1 MKSLIFL
8 ALFSYA
14 VQQDSNSKDNTVF
27 LDSQA
32 YEQKLH
38 VGMQTE
44 NILPDGHMKKLGE
57 HAQPITGDITELD
70 YMIGGKDFYEQFSRK
85 RRPVIFRGVTQKWK
99 STTHWKNETYL
110 LEKYSDVLFDV
121 ETGKVYDAALHTRQ
135 TMDMRQFLSEYK
147 KRTLYLDSPFP
158 HTPMMADMEVPLML
172 QCDET
177 HRKISSMHLLFSNG
191 NTSSPLHHDGYEN
204 FLSSFSGIKVAYLI
218 EPKYGKELY
227 VEFVEDFPGLSPIN
241 PEAVDFVKYPLFNG
255 VPYHKIVIN
264 PGDMLYIPQFWYHQ
278 VRSYHS
284 PNIAAAMWFS
294 VFDIPNVEDFGYR
307 EVLNIAEKFDVG
319 VSAAP
324 ETIECFHQ
332 NRPMNEVLGEDH
344 VDFTRF
350 KEITSPN
357 GSVVNSVDLHDE
369 VLPGQPTLYAGSD
382 DTYIYAVDMLNGKIK
397 WRIKTGKD
405 TGSTCKFNENSSLVY
420 CGADDGHMRAMHFN
434 NGSIL
439 WQFYASGAIISSVQL
454 DDRDNLYF
462 GSLDYYMY
470 SIDNT
475 GKKLWRRFLGDQVWS
490 TPLLVPDLDILV
502 IGTKVVENGTR
513 SNVFALEM
521 SSGRFVWRLKVEG
534 GLVASPRL
542 IKNRSSVYICS
553 VKGYIYEVDLIDGT
567 IIHKMFLNTTDDES
581 LWSTP
586 SVGPDGTVYILTGSH
601 LLYAIDTNNRNVKWN
616 IDLAAHKDKEDNS
629 IKEDDRGSNSS
640 PYLSPDGHLYVGAG
654 FGIVFAINTTNAQ
667 IKWQT
672 RVGTGIFFSSPR
684 LSKNAVLY
692 IGTLDGFL
700 VALDSKTG
708 DEVWRLETNG
718 PFVGTALITKGF
730 S

>member
-1 MKSLIFL
+1 M
-8 ALFSYA
+8 
-14 VQQDSNSKDNTVF
+14 
-27 LDSQA
+27 
-32 YEQKLH
+32 
-38 VGMQTE
+38 
-44 NILPDGHMKKLGE
+44 
-57 HAQPITGDITELD
+57 
-70 YMIGGKDFYEQFSRK
+70 
-85 RRPVIFRGVTQKWK
+85 
-99 STTHWKNETYL
+99 
-110 LEKYSDVLFDV
+110 
-121 ETGKVYDAALHTRQ
+121 
-135 TMDMRQFLSEYK
+135 
-147 KRTLYLDSPFP
+147 
-158 HTPMMADMEVPLML
+158 
-172 QCDET
+172 
-177 HRKISSMHLLFSNG
+177 
-191 NTSSPLHHDGYEN
+191 
-204 FLSSFSGIKVAYLI
+204 
-218 EPKYGKELY
+218 
-227 VEFVEDFPGLSPIN
+227 
-241 PEAVDFVKYPLFNG
+241 
-255 VPYHKIVIN
+255 
-264 PGDMLYIPQFWYHQ
+264 
-278 VRSYHS
+278 
-284 PNIAAAMWFS
+284 
-294 VFDIPNVEDFGYR
+294 
-307 EVLNIAEKFDVG
+307 G